1 MNDNSMNLA
10 AVIASNSFYVG
21 GNWGFVLKE
30 NEEYEKIINILKS
43 NNKLAYTAPLYI
55 YFLP

>member
-1 MNDNSMNLA
+1 MNLA

-30 NEEYEKIINILKS
+30 NEEYVKDNGRELQDT
-43 NNKLAYTAPLYI
+43 YG
-55 YFLP
+55 LPQK